1 MNKCAV
7 VVPIGPNCRPDFVR
21 DTLDSV
27 DFFCPDRRLVLVDDS
42 KKGIGELVAKG
53 HDATII
59 VVSDM
64 GLAGGLFGSLSL
76 GFQEALKS
84 DFDVLVRLD
93 TDALV
98 TDGRF
103 ANEAA
108 SYFERNPKVGSL
120 GSYKYGYSG
129 TLRSAAQP
137 RKRLLWEMSGGAFR
151 NPRLAAHLVSLTL
164 RALKNG
170 YRPGESIM
178 GGVALYSRGAIEA
191 LASAG
196 ALRDSLITESALQED
211 HLFALWLGSLGFGLA
226 DFGGDNDELP
236 MGVKHKGLPAHP
248 SRLLEKR
255 KALVHSTRRF
265 EDLDEG
271 DLRRLFRE
279 DRERRSRGTSAIE
292 VSKA

>member
-7 VVPIGPNCRPDFVR
+7 VVPIGPNCRPDFVN

-27 DFFCPDRRLVLVDDS
+27 DFFCPDRLLVLVDDS
-42 KKGIGELVAKG
+42 KKGTGELVAKE
-53 HDATII
+53 HEATVI
-59 VVSDM
+59 VVSEM

-76 GFQEALKS
+76 GFQEALKT

-103 ANEAA
+103 ATEAA
-108 SYFERNPKVGSL
+108 SFFEKNPKVGSL

-129 TLRSAAQP
+129 SLRSVKQP

-151 NPRLAAHLVSLTL
+151 NPRLAVHLGSLTL
-164 RALKNG
+164 RALRHG

-178 GGVALYSRGAIEA
+178 GGVALYSRAAVEK

-196 ALRDSLITESALQED
+196 ALRDALVTESALQED
-211 HLFALWLGSLGFGLA
+211 HLFALWLGSLGLRLA
-226 DFGGDNDELP
+226 DFGGDKDELP
-236 MGVKHKGLPAHP
+236 MGAKHKGLPAHP
-248 SRLLEKR
+248 TRLLEKR
-255 KALVHSTRRF
+255 KALVHSTRGF
-265 EDLDEG
+265 EDLDESEI
-271 DLRRLFRE
+271 RELFRE
-279 DRERRSRGTSAIE
+279 DRQRRSRDTSMIE
-292 VSKA
+292 VY